1 MSAKK
6 KRTERDFLRI
16 IFLRGDKTLT
26 CCPLFRV
33 QSPDPAGEGGGG
45 SGREGPNIIA
55 ALGVGR
61 PGESHLAGDYGGQRR
76 RRQPQHNGDAGDA
89 GEDGAARVLGE
100 EHQRQE
106 NGKIRTWQP
115 AIDHSVVSF

>member
-6 KRTERDFLRI
+6 EKTGARFFFANIPRCS
-16 IFLRGDKTLT
+16 DKALT
-26 CCPLFRV
+26 CRPLFRV
-33 QSPDPAGEGGGG
+33 QSPDPSTEGGRGG
-45 SGREGPNIIA
+45 RGGPNSIP

-61 PGESHLAGDYGGQRR
+61 PGESHLAGDRR
-76 RRQPQHNGDAGDA
+76 RRRRPQHNGDAGDA

-106 NGKIRTWQP
+106 NGKT
-115 AIDHSVVSF
+115 D